1 MEYHVMMYIIY
12 HIMFTVITNDGIRY
26 DFHWLKPQDF
36 SSTMWILEDDELK
49 SLFER
54 LKLDDEELHL
64 SPSTM
69 VVNDG
74 IVVVLHKK
82 STMVVNDG
90 IVVVLHKKSTMVV
103 NDGIVVVLHKKS
115 TMVVNDGIVVVLS

>member
-64 SPSTM
+64 SP
-69 VVNDG
+69 
-74 IVVVLHKK
+74 
-82 STMVVNDG
+82 
-90 IVVVLHKKSTMVV
+90 
-103 NDGIVVVLHKKS
+103 
-115 TMVVNDGIVVVLS
+115 VLSQQRL